1 MDNIILIGMPGTGKS
16 TVGVVLAKLLGYDF
30 LDTDILISK
39 LQKKPLWEI
48 ISEKGFEG
56 FVDIEGNVGADLNCC
71 HTVVATG
78 GSMVFSEAAMKNLS
92 RLGVIV
98 WLDTPVSIIEE
109 RISDNLTQRG
119 VATPRSMTVAEIY
132 DDRGPLY
139 KRWCNIRF
147 DCRGNTEDVVKSLIS
162 SLSGYQK
169 P

>member
-1 MDNIILIGMPGTGKS
+1 
-16 TVGVVLAKLLGYDF
+16 
-30 LDTDILISK
+30 
-39 LQKKPLWEI
+39 
-48 ISEKGFEG
+48 
-56 FVDIEGNVGADLNCC
+56 
-71 HTVVATG
+71 
-78 GSMVFSEAAMKNLS
+78 MVFSEAAMKNLS
-92 RLGVIV
+92 KLGVIV

-132 DDRGPLY
+132 DDREPLY

-147 DCRGNTEDVVKSLIS
+147 DCCGNTEDVVKSLIS